1 MKFADVFVVV
11 AVVAT
16 VVMMIIPLPDF
27 ILSIL
32 LTFNIT
38 LSMVILMVA
47 MYINNPL
54 QFSIL
59 PSLLLIA
66 TLFRLA
72 LNISSTRLIL
82 LNGYAGEVIQSFGE
96 FVVGKN
102 ALVGFIIFL
111 ILVIVQFI
119 VITRGSERVAEVA
132 ARFTLDAMPGKQM
145 SIDADLNAGVITE
158 AEARQRRI
166 DIQKEADFYGAMD
179 GASKFVKGDAIA
191 GIIITIIN
199 IVGGLVSGM
208 LLRGLDFSSAVSQYT
223 LLTVGDGLV
232 SQIPALLISTATGIV
247 VTRAASESN
256 LGSDLI
262 KQILSQPKVL
272 LISAGVMSGLG
283 IIPGL
288 PKLSFFVISGIM
300 AFTGFSLLNAAK
312 TDKEDVVVQ
321 QAEKQSQEYRK
332 PENVLSLLNIDPIE
346 LEFGYALIP
355 LADINQ
361 GGDLLDRV
369 VMIRRQFAIDLG
381 LIVPIVRLR
390 DNIQLS
396 PNEYSIKIKG
406 VKVASGILKPD
417 YYLAMNPGTVED
429 KIDGIPT
436 VEPAFGLPATWI
448 PEHMKDT
455 AEEMGYTVVDV
466 PSVIATHLT
475 EIIKRHAHEL
485 LGRQDVQTLINNLK
499 ESYPSLVE
507 ELVPKTLSLGEVQ
520 KVLSNLLRENVP
532 IRDLVTIFETL
543 ADYSSVTHDTDIL
556 TEYVRQALYRVITQR
571 FITEKFINVVT
582 LDREIEET
590 ITNSIKHTE
599 TGNFITINP
608 EITRKIIEKL
618 ADVIRKNNIQIPL
631 VLTSPVV
638 RLYFRRLIENHLPNV
653 IVLSYNEL
661 DPKLEVHSVGMVE
674 L

>member
-158 AEARQRRI
+158 SEARQRRI

>member
-158 AEARQRRI
+158 SEARQRRI

-232 SQIPALLISTATGIV
+232 SH
-247 VTRAASESN
+247 
-256 LGSDLI
+256 
-262 KQILSQPKVL
+262 
-272 LISAGVMSGLG
+272 
-283 IIPGL
+283 
-288 PKLSFFVISGIM
+288 
-300 AFTGFSLLNAAK
+300 SL
-312 TDKEDVVVQ
+312 
-321 QAEKQSQEYRK
+321 Y
-332 PENVLSLLNIDPIE
+332 
-346 LEFGYALIP
+346 G
-355 LADINQ
+355 
-361 GGDLLDRV
+361 
-369 VMIRRQFAIDLG
+369 
-381 LIVPIVRLR
+381 
-390 DNIQLS
+390 
-396 PNEYSIKIKG
+396 
-406 VKVASGILKPD
+406 
-417 YYLAMNPGTVED
+417 
-429 KIDGIPT
+429 
-436 VEPAFGLPATWI
+436 
-448 PEHMKDT
+448 
-455 AEEMGYTVVDV
+455 
-466 PSVIATHLT
+466 
-475 EIIKRHAHEL
+475 
-485 LGRQDVQTLINNLK
+485 
-499 ESYPSLVE
+499 
-507 ELVPKTLSLGEVQ
+507 
-520 KVLSNLLRENVP
+520 
-532 IRDLVTIFETL
+532 
-543 ADYSSVTHDTDIL
+543 
-556 TEYVRQALYRVITQR
+556 
-571 FITEKFINVVT
+571 
-582 LDREIEET
+582 
-590 ITNSIKHTE
+590 
-599 TGNFITINP
+599 
-608 EITRKIIEKL
+608 
-618 ADVIRKNNIQIPL
+618 KNL
-631 VLTSPVV
+631 VLV
-638 RLYFRRLIENHLPNV
+638 
-653 IVLSYNEL
+653 
-661 DPKLEVHSVGMVE
+661 
-674 L
+674 